1 MTSAQ
6 LASQEPSLSVLVQM
20 RTKTDAEIPI
30 VLLLLPLASYLVWA
44 VFAVAWWSTGASE
57 IVSNGISASILINPT
72 PFAAGLGV
80 LGLAASAA
88 SSYVVFTLVNR
99 GNEHSSRTRA
109 LLLGALGSLEARA
122 RTSGQQTLLP
132 LNSAEEGF
140 YNLVRGERERSAVL
154 WALLSLIPFVGWAF
168 LAVAQWRLSRDLAKH
183 GRLEGL
189 VFEDVDRTLRTV
201 GTRGI
206 PVRYAPIRSHDALGI
221 TIVIVSIIEL
231 LSSFVLG
238 FVGSLVLIYLTVGAF
253 SLFWI
258 DLSITDPTG
267 HFHYHSQLEADMLR
281 ALPDAA
287 NSSSGVA

>member
-1 MTSAQ
+1 MTSPQ
-6 LASQEPSLSVLVQM
+6 LVSQEPSLSVLVQM

-30 VLLLLPLASYLVWA
+30 VRLLLPLASYLLWA

-57 IVSNGISASILINPT
+57 TVGNGISASILINPT
-72 PFAAGLGV
+72 PLVAGLGV

-88 SSYVVFTLVNR
+88 SSYVVFMLMNR
-99 GNEHSSRTRA
+99 CNEHSSRTRA

-122 RTSGQQTLLP
+122 GWSGQQALLP

-140 YNLVRGERERSAVL
+140 YNLAGGERERSAVL
-154 WALLSLIPFVGWAF
+154 WALLSLIPFVGWTF

-183 GRLEGL
+183 SRLEGL
-189 VFEDVDRTLRTV
+189 VVEDVDRTLRSV
-201 GTRGI
+201 GTQGI
-206 PVRYAPIRSHDALGI
+206 AVKHAPIRSHDALGI
-221 TIVIVSIIEL
+221 TTVIVSIVEL
-231 LSSFVLG
+231 LSSIVLG

-267 HFHYHSQLEADMLR
+267 HFHYHSQLEADMIREL
-281 ALPDAA
+281 LDAA
-287 NSSSGVA
+287 NDSSGVA

>member
-1 MTSAQ
+1 MTSPQ
-6 LASQEPSLSVLVQM
+6 LVNQEPSLLALVQL

-30 VLLLLPLASYLVWA
+30 VRLLLPLASYLLWA
-44 VFAVAWWSTGASE
+44 IFAVAWWSTGASG
-57 IVSNGISASILINPT
+57 IVGNGVSASILINPT
-72 PFAAGLGV
+72 PLVAGLGV

-109 LLLGALGSLEARA
+109 LLLCALGSLEARS
-122 RTSGQQTLLP
+122 RRLGQQALLP
-132 LNSAEEGF
+132 LNSAEESF
-140 YNLVRGERERSAVL
+140 YKLVRGERERSAVL

-168 LAVAQWRLSRDLAKH
+168 LAVAQWRLSRDMAKH

-201 GTRGI
+201 GTQGL
-206 PVRYAPIRSHDALGI
+206 PVKHAPIRSHDALGI
-221 TIVIVSIIEL
+221 TIVIVSITEL
-231 LSSFVLG
+231 LSSIVLG

-258 DLSITDPTG
+258 DLSITDPTF
-267 HFHYHSQLEADMLR
+267 HFHYHSQLEADILR
-281 ALPDAA
+281 ALPQAA
-287 NSSSGVA
+287 NGVGGVA

>member
-1 MTSAQ
+1 MSSPQ
-6 LASQEPSLSVLVQM
+6 LVSQEPSLSVLVQM
-20 RTKTDAEIPI
+20 RTKTDAEIPT
-30 VLLLLPLASYLVWA
+30 VRLLLPLASYLLWA

-57 IVSNGISASILINPT
+57 IVGNGISAPILINPT
-72 PFAAGLGV
+72 PFVAGLGV

-88 SSYVVFTLVNR
+88 AAYVVFTLVNR

-109 LLLGALGSLEARA
+109 ILLRALGSLEARTG
-122 RTSGQQTLLP
+122 RSGQQALLP

-140 YNLVRGERERSAVL
+140 YNLARGERERSAVL

-183 GRLEGL
+183 SRLEGL
-189 VFEDVDRTLRTV
+189 VIEDVDRTLRTV
-201 GTRGI
+201 GTQGL
-206 PVRYAPIRSHDALGI
+206 PVRHTPIRSHDALGI
-221 TIVIVSIIEL
+221 TIVMVSICEL
-231 LSSFVLG
+231 LSSVVLG

-267 HFHYHSQLEADMLR
+267 HFHYHSQLEAEMIR

-287 NSSSGVA
+287 NNSSGVA

>member
-1 MTSAQ
+1 MTSPQ

-30 VLLLLPLASYLVWA
+30 IRLLLPLGNYLLWA
-44 VFAVAWWSTGASE
+44 VFAVAWWSTGALE
-57 IVSNGISASILINPT
+57 IVGNGISASIIINPT
-72 PFAAGLGV
+72 PFVAGLGV

-122 RTSGQQTLLP
+122 GRSGQQALLP

-168 LAVAQWRLSRDLAKH
+168 LAMAQWRLSRDLAKH
-183 GRLEGL
+183 SRLEGL
-189 VFEDVDRTLRTV
+189 VVEDVDRTLRTV
-201 GTRGI
+201 GTQGI
-206 PVRYAPIRSHDALGI
+206 AVKYAPIRSHDTLGI

-231 LSSFVLG
+231 LSSVVLG
-238 FVGSLVLIYLTVGAF
+238 SVGSLVLIYLTVGAF

-267 HFHYHSQLEADMLR
+267 HFHYHSQLEADVLR

-287 NSSSGVA
+287 NNSFGVA

>member
-57 IVSNGISASILINPT
+57 IVGNGISASILINPT

-201 GTRGI
+201 GTQGI

-238 FVGSLVLIYLTVGAF
+238 FVGSLVLIYLTVGAL

>member
-1 MTSAQ
+1 
-6 LASQEPSLSVLVQM
+6 M

-57 IVSNGISASILINPT
+57 IVGNGISASILINPT

>member
-1 MTSAQ
+1 MTSPQ
-6 LASQEPSLSVLVQM
+6 LVSQEPSLSVLVQM

-30 VLLLLPLASYLVWA
+30 VRLLLPLASYLLWA

-57 IVSNGISASILINPT
+57 TVGNGISASILINPT
-72 PFAAGLGV
+72 PLVAGLGV

-88 SSYVVFTLVNR
+88 SSYVVFMLMNR
-99 GNEHSSRTRA
+99 CNEHSSRTRA

-122 RTSGQQTLLP
+122 GWSGQQALLP

-140 YNLVRGERERSAVL
+140 YNLARGERERSAVL
-154 WALLSLIPFVGWAF
+154 WALLSLIPFVGWTF

-183 GRLEGL
+183 SRLEGL
-189 VFEDVDRTLRTV
+189 VVEDVDRTLRSV
-201 GTRGI
+201 GTQGI
-206 PVRYAPIRSHDALGI
+206 AVKHAPIRSHDALGI
-221 TIVIVSIIEL
+221 TTVIVSIVEL
-231 LSSFVLG
+231 LSSIVLG

-267 HFHYHSQLEADMLR
+267 HFHYHSQLEADMIREL
-281 ALPDAA
+281 LDAA
-287 NSSSGVA
+287 NNSSGVA